1 MKYLNLNKRKI
12 TLLSI
17 GTVCFIIFLL
27 MTIPASLGWQY
38 VPVQVKKQIQLS
50 GLQGS
55 IWNGTAA
62 ASYINGQDTGQLNWQ
77 VSPFAFFVGKLG
89 ITFKLVGK
97 SGSISGDLMMNE
109 TSISA
114 SNIKSN
120 MRASFFNVFL
130 AKQLPLPVMLQG
142 KINAELDSL
151 YFERGKQIQ
160 LAGSILWH
168 NAELHGVQTIQLG
181 KVTIN
186 VDETE
191 SGSNIKV
198 TNKDNPLEIKGNITL
213 NNNGHY
219 DINIGL
225 LNRDKSR
232 KDLNDM
238 LNFLGQADS
247 SGRRY
252 FKQKGVLRI

>member
-1 MKYLNLNKRKI
+1 MKYLNKRSI

-17 GTVCFIIFLL
+17 GGVFFVIFLL
-27 MTIPASLGWQY
+27 MQIPASFGWQY
-38 VPVQVKKQIQLS
+38 VPPNLKKQIQLS
-50 GLQGS
+50 GPDGT
-55 IWNGTAA
+55 IWSGTAA
-62 ASYINGQDTGQLNWQ
+62 TSYINGQDTGRLSWQL
-77 VSPFAFFVGKLG
+77 SPFAFFVGKLG
-89 ITFKLVGK
+89 LSFNLVGK
-97 SGSISGDLMMNE
+97 SGSLSGDVMMNE
-109 TSISA
+109 TTISA
-114 SNIKSN
+114 SNIQSN

-151 YFERGKQIQ
+151 YFERGKHIQ
-160 LAGSILWH
+160 LTGSILWH
-168 NAELHGVQTIQLG
+168 NAEVQGVQTIPLG
-181 KVTIN
+181 KVSIN
-186 VDETE
+186 ADKTD
-191 SGSNIKV
+191 SGSIIKV
-198 TNKDNPLEIKGNITL
+198 INKDNPLDIKGNITL

-247 SGRRY
+247 NGRHY
-252 FKQKGVLRI
+252 YKQKGVLRI